1 MLPHYWK
8 KSKPNG
14 QPAQVKKPGV
24 KNPDFYFIAH
34 LAGALLIIYCQIKLT
49 LYIQMIL

>member
-1 MLPHYWK
+1 VLPHYWK

-14 QPAQVKKPGV
+14 QPAQVKKP
-24 KNPDFYFIAH
+24 DFYFIAR
-34 LAGALLIIYCQIKLT
+34 LAGALLIIYCQLKLT